1 MGISAPEILT
11 AEHNINDFYCQHET
25 LNEWLSRRALKNNK
39 LGASRTFVICK
50 EGTKDV
56 IGYYCLSAGSINHIE
71 STPSLKRNMPD
82 SIPVVLL
89 GRLAVDVEYQGKK
102 LGALLIQDAWKRV
115 ASTAEQVG
123 ISAIIVHALDKSAQT
138 FYTRLGFAQSP
149 LEPYTLMLPLGK
161 QN

>member
-1 MGISAPEILT
+1 MGISTPEILT

-82 SIPVVLL
+82 PIPVVLL
-89 GRLAVDVEYQGKK
+89 GHLAVDVEYQGEEAR
-102 LGALLIQDAWKRV
+102 GI
-115 ASTAEQVG
+115 ASP
-123 ISAIIVHALDKSAQT
+123 
-138 FYTRLGFAQSP
+138 RC
-149 LEPYTLMLPLGK
+149 LEACRQHGRTSGHFSYNRPRT
-161 QN
+161 

>member
-11 AEHNINDFYCQHET
+11 AEHNVKDFYCQHET

-82 SIPVVLL
+82 PIPVVLL
-89 GRLAVDVEYQGKK
+89 GRLAIDVEYQGKK
-102 LGALLIQDAWKRV
+102 LGALLLQNAWKRV

-123 ISAIIVHALDKSAQT
+123 ISAIIVHAFDESART
-138 FYTRLGFAQSP
+138 FYMRLGFVQSP
-149 LEPYTLMLPLGK
+149 LEPYTLMLSLGK